1 MIIEMNNLFCDV
13 QRVFEAA
20 GMTAENASQM
30 ADVLVTAEARGVYSH
45 GIQLVGQYLD
55 CIRRG
60 IIHAN
65 PQIKIMKE
73 SDTTLLVDGDQGL
86 GGIAL
91 TQATRLAIEKAKKY
105 GTASLSMVNTAHYGA
120 GAYYVEK
127 ACKENMI
134 GFLYANTPATAAPFG
149 GAGRYFGTHPYSFAA
164 PAGKYGNIVLD
175 MATTETAAGK
185 LIAAINDG
193 RQVPA
198 TFGVDKDG
206 NPSTDPAAI
215 LYGGAMNHFGGVKG
229 YGIAFMIHTVTGV
242 LSGSAYK
249 PQDIAL
255 MDMNLGPEQRS
266 TVSFFMNLTDI
277 SKFIDPEEF
286 KRRAEDL
293 IDDIKQVPAAPGF
306 SEILHP
312 GELENRRLANAKAN
326 GVNVHDAAYENFCKA
341 AQAVG
346 VVI

>member
-1 MIIEMNNLFCDV
+1 MIIEMSKLLRDV
-13 QRVFEAA
+13 QAVFEAS
-20 GMTAENASQM
+20 GMTTENAAQI

-45 GIQLVGQYLD
+45 GVQLVGQYLD

-60 IIHAN
+60 IVHAN
-65 PQIKIMKE
+65 PQIKVVKE

-86 GGIAL
+86 GGISL
-91 TQATRLAIEKAKKY
+91 THATELAIEKAKRH
-105 GTASLSMVNTAHYGA
+105 GTVSLAMINTAHYGA

-127 ACKENMI
+127 ACKDNMI
-134 GFLYANTPATAAPFG
+134 GYLYANTPATAAPFG

-185 LIAAINDG
+185 LVAAINDG
-193 RQVPA
+193 KQVPS
-198 TFGVDKDG
+198 TYGVDKDG

-242 LSGSAYK
+242 LTGDAYK
-249 PQDIAL
+249 PKDIAL
-255 MDMNLGPEQRS
+255 MDLNIGPEQRS

-277 SKFIDPEEF
+277 SRFIDPEEF
-286 KRRAEDL
+286 KHRAEDL
-293 IDDIKQVPAAPGF
+293 IDDIKQVPTAPGF

-312 GELENRRLANAKAN
+312 GELENRRLANARAN
-326 GVNVHDAAYENFCKA
+326 GVNVHDAAYENFYKT